1 MLREPPDADRPAV
14 VETVGVFE
22 THAFSKGRL
31 DEEEF
36 VMPFPPIPFLLGA
49 AVGAV
54 VTYPVTGR
62 RTGGSG
68 EAVDA
73 PPESASGA
81 EETSGPAGIKP
92 AQRPGETGQPET
104 GL

>member
-1 MLREPPDADRPAV
+1 VDRQAV

-22 THAFSKGRL
+22 THAFSRDRL

-36 VMPFPPIPFLLGA
+36 VMPLPLIPFLLGA
-49 AVGAV
+49 AAGAV
-54 VTYPVTGR
+54 VTYVVTGR

-68 EAVDA
+68 EAVDT

-81 EETSGPAGIKP
+81 AEKSGPEGIKP
-92 AQRPGETGQPET
+92 AQRPVETGKPVADP
-104 GL
+104 